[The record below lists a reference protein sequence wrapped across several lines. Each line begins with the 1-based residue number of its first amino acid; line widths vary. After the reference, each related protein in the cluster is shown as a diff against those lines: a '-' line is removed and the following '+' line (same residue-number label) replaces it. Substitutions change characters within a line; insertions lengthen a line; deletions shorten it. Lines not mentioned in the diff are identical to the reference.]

1 MSLMSM
7 RKGNG
12 KANGAATVPP
22 EISRYAPK
30 PRPQPLQVGAR
41 TMQGIDEI
49 TDMSA
54 AEIEQVA
61 DEVEAAAHE
70 TAEGLRETARQIRR
84 TGAAANKR
92 LSNFVR
98 VAANCADTA
107 ELMRQSVQHRDDP
120 QIEPP
125 RQQADLG
132 ALTADMI
139 TSPDGENA
147 SG

>member
-1 MSLMSM
+1 MSLLSM

-12 KANGAATVPP
+12 QINDGPTVPP

-30 PRPQPLQVGAR
+30 PRLQPLQLGDK

-49 TDMSA
+49 TDLSA

-61 DEVEAAAHE
+61 DEVEAAAHD
-70 TAEGLRETARQIRR
+70 TAESLRETARQIRR

-92 LSNFVR
+92 LANFVR
-98 VAANCADTA
+98 VAASCADTA
-107 ELMRQSVQHRDDP
+107 EMMRQSVHHRDDP
-120 QIEPP
+120 QIEP
-125 RQQADLG
+125 RQQTDLG
-132 ALTADMI
+132 GLTVDVS
-139 TSPDGENA
+139 TSTDGENA